1 MTSCSLQRE
10 PRRLQPQPLG
20 AGGRGGRGGGSVR
33 AGEKGRSAVRDD
45 DDRGPGSRR
54 SAQSVTDR
62 AGGGYG
68 RGTCLSRGNVG
79 IVSEELQTFRSKE
92 RARREFVGEKN
103 GGVWEKNGGSGKRRH
118 FVKANFCGKEKCIFF
133 SAYSLCFDGVRVN
146 VHVLCT

>member
-1 MTSCSLQRE
+1 M
-10 PRRLQPQPLG
+10 
-20 AGGRGGRGGGSVR
+20 R

-92 RARREFVGEKN
+92 RARREFVGKEW
-103 GGVWEKNGGSGKRRH
+103 GGL
-118 FVKANFCGKEKCIFF
+118 GKEWGFWKKKAFCKSEFLWKRKMHLF
-133 SAYSLCFDGVRVN
+133 
-146 VHVLCT
+146 